1 MVKNKKYDVILLSGG
16 FDPIHKG
23 HIEMIQNARK
33 LAHKVWVGVNSDEW
47 LINKKGKFFMNREER
62 SYICSNIKGVDK
74 VFSDWEDDE
83 MGSAVNFIR
92 DAKVF
97 SAGWVEIAFGNGGDR
112 KKKNT
117 LEKEYCKQNGIHLVW
132 GLGGKVQSSSDLL
145 KKWNETTT
153 KNGED

>member
-1 MVKNKKYDVILLSGG
+1 MVKTKKYDVILLSGG

-33 LAHKVWVGVNSDEW
+33 LAHKVWIGVNSDDW
-47 LINKKGKFFMNREER
+47 LMNKKGKLFMNRDER

-83 MGSAVNFIR
+83 LGSAINFIR
-92 DAKVF
+92 DARVY
-97 SAGWVEIAFGNGGDR
+97 SNGWVSIAFGNGGDR

-117 LEKEYCKQNGIHLVW
+117 LEKEYCKEHGIELVW
-132 GLGGKVQSSSDLL
+132 GLGKKIQSSSELL
-145 KKWNETTT
+145 KKWSEEQTE
-153 KNGED
+153 NGEQ